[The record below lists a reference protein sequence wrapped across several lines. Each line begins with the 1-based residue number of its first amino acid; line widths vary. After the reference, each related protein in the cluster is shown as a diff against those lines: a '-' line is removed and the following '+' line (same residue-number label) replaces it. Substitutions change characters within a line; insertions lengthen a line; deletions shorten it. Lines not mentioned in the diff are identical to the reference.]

1 MRTTRIVLNLLLS
14 LLMTFFGAVAAFSQA
29 TDGNIL
35 GTALDPSGAV
45 VAGANV
51 ELENVA
57 TGVKSET
64 TSNADGQYR
73 FSNIPVGMYKLTV
86 RSTGFKVLT
95 LQKVNVELNKTTA
108 LNLTLQ
114 VGEVST
120 AVEVSEATETIDTT
134 TAQITATYDSRAAE
148 LMPTIEN
155 SNNGLFGVLNLSLLG
170 SGVASNGGVGQGTGP
185 SIGGQRPMNNNFNI
199 EGVDNNNKAV
209 TGPLVYVP
217 NESVAQFSL
226 LQNQFSSEFGH
237 SSGGQFNTIIR
248 SGTNEIHGSV
258 YEYFQNRKLNALD
271 QAFFRQGIYDKPRFD
286 QNRVGGSFGGPIV
299 KNKLFYFGNFE
310 YAPNGQVTTPSSP
323 VYSPTVQGYST
334 LSAIPGLSQTNLDIL
349 KKYLA
354 PAPSASSTTTVA
366 GIDIPTGILPTAGPN
381 YTNQYTWLVSM
392 DYNLSEKDQIRG
404 RYINNKID
412 QLDTAASLP
421 IFWITFPQ
429 RFHLFTFSEYHTFSP
444 SVSNEFRLGFNRF
457 SQVYPIPEGLQY
469 PGLDVFPNIT
479 SDTDLAV
486 NIGPDGNTPQS
497 TIQNTYQLVDNLNW
511 TKGRHTFKF

>member
-35 GTALDPSGAV
+35 GTVRDPSGAV

-73 FSNIPVGMYKLTV
+73 FSNIPVGMYKLTG

-170 SGVASNGGVGQGTGP
+170 SGVASNGGVGQGTG
-185 SIGGQRPMNNNFNI
+185 
-199 EGVDNNNKAV
+199 
-209 TGPLVYVP
+209 
-217 NESVAQFSL
+217 
-226 LQNQFSSEFGH
+226 
-237 SSGGQFNTIIR
+237 
-248 SGTNEIHGSV
+248 
-258 YEYFQNRKLNALD
+258 
-271 QAFFRQGIYDKPRFD
+271 
-286 QNRVGGSFGGPIV
+286 
-299 KNKLFYFGNFE
+299 
-310 YAPNGQVTTPSSP
+310 
-323 VYSPTVQGYST
+323 
-334 LSAIPGLSQTNLDIL
+334 
-349 KKYLA
+349 
-354 PAPSASSTTTVA
+354 
-366 GIDIPTGILPTAGPN
+366 
-381 YTNQYTWLVSM
+381 
-392 DYNLSEKDQIRG
+392 
-404 RYINNKID
+404 
-412 QLDTAASLP
+412 
-421 IFWITFPQ
+421 
-429 RFHLFTFSEYHTFSP
+429 
-444 SVSNEFRLGFNRF
+444 
-457 SQVYPIPEGLQY
+457 
-469 PGLDVFPNIT
+469 
-479 SDTDLAV
+479 
-486 NIGPDGNTPQS
+486 
-497 TIQNTYQLVDNLNW
+497 
-511 TKGRHTFKF
+511 